1 MHSSVNYNK
10 LSFVIS
16 IMGKNLSV
24 FRQKEYNYQLSG
36 KHIYKRRIYIYE
48 RKEENQEISSKILF
62 I

>member
-16 IMGKNLSV
+16 IIWEKIFPSSDKKNIIINYPV
-24 FRQKEYNYQLSG
+24 NIYIKEG
-36 KHIYKRRIYIYE
+36 YIYE